1 MDDLHSLLRQSS
13 VNLLSSDNLFF
24 NSPGGLTSW
33 TTVSSVEGGGH
44 PCTIVKERMAVEK
57 LLRWETLVVTHC
69 SQQSWGTVKI
79 EGFQIAI
86 SFHIASPMAGNV
98 TVAIPKQTLSAGS
111 KGQPPPTQPL
121 PLDISLWPQRP
132 RLAHPSPELLKRV
145 CPEWEMHFS
154 KLEGYSEGGTLG

>member
-1 MDDLHSLLRQSS
+1 MISTPSCARAQSIYYLQTICFS
-13 VNLLSSDNLFF
+13 THQLD
-24 NSPGGLTSW
+24 SPVGPA
-33 TTVSSVEGGGH
+33 VSSVEGGGH
-44 PCTIVKERMAVEK
+44 PCTIVKEGMAVEK

-69 SQQSWGTVKI
+69 SQQRWGTVKI